1 MRPRFS
7 ILNLLLLISVVA
19 LVIVVFRTHRELRK
33 ERSLRIQL
41 LQKGGVLQVTD
52 PNIVHV
58 VQVSSDGER
67 ETFRWRVYV
76 PEGRSVAL
84 DARLDAMPSDKP
96 IAARLPPNA
105 IVVADR
111 APVHPL
117 TLGPGEHVVTLSCS
131 NEGEGRYLRLEVVG
145 ADPRS
150 GRLLRPPAG
159 DVLWYRTGYYQNL
172 TQVEHSPSTGAALMN
187 GRTSAVADGKT
198 FVLCRFRE
206 PAWRDVRQAK
216 APPKDVREVLVWLHP
231 DEG

>member
-1 MRPRFS
+1 MRPRVS
-7 ILNLLLLISVVA
+7 ILNLLLLMSVVA

-58 VQVSSDGER
+58 VQVSSVGER
-67 ETFRWRVYV
+67 ETRRWRVYV
-76 PEGRSVAL
+76 PEGRTVTL
-84 DARLDAMPSDKP
+84 DARLDAMPMDKP
-96 IAARLPPNA
+96 VAPRLPPNA

-111 APVHPL
+111 APVNPL
-117 TLGPGEHVVTLSCS
+117 TLGPGEHVVTLACS
-131 NEGEGRYLRLEVVG
+131 NEGPYLRLEVVG
-145 ADPRS
+145 AEPRR
-150 GRLLRPPAG
+150 GRLLRPPDG

-172 TQVEHSPSTGAALMN
+172 TQVEHTPSTTAALMN
-187 GRTSAVADGKT
+187 GRTAALADGKT

-206 PAWRDVRQAK
+206 PASRGVRQTQSQS
-216 APPKDVREVLVWLHP
+216 KDVGEVLVWLHP